1 MSIAPISPVE
11 QAEAVRPARVPILR
25 EVLVALLAAVVVA
38 GLGAPFGLLWSK
50 LAPHVELVQTQY
62 GPYPIDPEP
71 EGYWADD
78 GWFVL
83 MAIGM
88 GILVALAAWFLLRRY
103 RGPIMLLGLVIGS
116 AGASVL
122 GAWLGN
128 KIGWAHYMDLAEH
141 APVDTHIFR
150 PVKLRT
156 GVSSLLFGF
165 IPWVRG
171 TMLIQSL
178 AAAAVY
184 TGLAGFHVSPTL
196 RYDNI
201 PPEYLS
207 PPPPPPGAPYPA
219 PYPATGP
226 HPGSPSPYPPAPYG
240 QAAQFPGA
248 PAPAAPGPHPAAP
261 GPLTASLD
269 PHSAAPGPHPA
280 APGPLAAAYDQAP
293 QFPSAPGSAQA
304 GSGAA
309 QFGHGAQHPGAPS
322 PSTPAE
328 SETSA
333 GPANWTAPGAPPPP
347 APSSE
352 SPLWPQSPN
361 AEPPRS

>member
-1 MSIAPISPVE
+1 M
-11 QAEAVRPARVPILR
+11 
-25 EVLVALLAAVVVA
+25 LVALLAAVVVA

-103 RGPIMLLGLVIGS
+103 RGPLMLLGLVIGS

-128 KIGWAHYMDLAEH
+128 RIGWAHYTDLAAH

-207 PPPPPPGAPYPA
+207 PPPPGAPSA
-219 PYPATGP
+219 ASGPY
-226 HPGSPSPYPPAPYG
+226 PGSPSPYPPAPDG
-240 QAAQFPGA
+240 HAAQFPGA
-248 PAPAAPGPHPAAP
+248 
-261 GPLTASLD
+261 
-269 PHSAAPGPHPA
+269 PHPA
-280 APGPLAAAYDQAP
+280 APGPLAAAYDQAQ
-293 QFPSAPGSAQA
+293 QFPAAPGAAQP

-309 QFGHGAQHPGAPS
+309 QFDQAAHHPG
-322 PSTPAE
+322 
-328 SETSA
+328 
-333 GPANWTAPGAPPPP
+333 PP
-347 APSSE
+347 APSTSAE
-352 SPLWPQSPN
+352 SQTPDPPVWPQSPN
-361 AEPPRS
+361 AEPPRP

>member
-11 QAEAVRPARVPILR
+11 QTEAVRPARVPILR

-103 RGPIMLLGLVIGS
+103 RGPLMLLGLVIGS

-122 GAWLGN
+122 GAWLGSR
-128 KIGWAHYMDLAEH
+128 IGWAHYTDLAKH

-207 PPPPPPGAPYPA
+207 PPPGAPHPA
-219 PYPATGP
+219 PYPASGP
-226 HPGSPSPYPPAPYG
+226 HPGSPSPYPPAPGG
-240 QAAQFPGA
+240 QAVQFPGA
-248 PAPAAPGPHPAAP
+248 PAPATPGPHPA
-261 GPLTASLD
+261 T
-269 PHSAAPGPHPA
+269 PGPHPA
-280 APGPLAAAYDQAP
+280 APGPLAAAYDQAQ
-293 QFPSAPGSAQA
+293 QFPGAPGAAQP

-309 QFGHGAQHPGAPS
+309 RFDQAVHHPGAPA
-322 PSTPAE
+322 PSTSAE

-347 APSSE
+347 AAPSSD
-352 SPLWPQSPN
+352 PPVWPGSPN